1 MLKKYINYSLVV
13 LTLLSLTI
21 SSCNKQLDA
30 PSVEASPEYGHWTSI
45 SDTKAALLGMYGLL
59 RAAMVDNNAHWM
71 YGELRSGDFNSY
83 SRPELQAVI
92 DSDLNKSFPLL
103 ENLSNW
109 RRFYAVIN
117 AASLFIERAPEVLE
131 KDTRYTDFNLK
142 LDIAQARTIRAFA
155 YFYMVRIWGDVP
167 LITSSFDNGSF
178 PEFKQT
184 DYRLV
189 LKFAEDELVEAVE
202 DLPFRYGVSP
212 QRYYGEHSASWQK
225 VLFNKITAYAILSH
239 LAAYQGKYIDV
250 ASYTE
255 FIFDNYTQS
264 EISYTSAIRP
274 SGTGTAG
281 LTGYYGIF
289 SNNYTRGQVLNLS
302 ASYVYGEATSSGHIE
317 QLTLAAPFV
326 NRANPDIY
334 VSKDTVSKLFAD
346 EHDRRF
352 GIDRTDPANP
362 VYRENYFTNFNNEI
376 PVFSKIN
383 IIRDGQVDGN
393 YAVYGSNLVFTRLE
407 ELILLRAEAMAVLGQ
422 EVKAIEYLN
431 IVKSMREIQ
440 PYQVSDLDSK
450 PLINEIFEERRRELM
465 GEGWR
470 FHDLV
475 RLNRISPV
483 DQGMVDLIQAGG
495 IYWPI
500 SRQVLKNNSA
510 LEQNNYWN

>member
-1 MLKKYINYSLVV
+1 
-13 LTLLSLTI
+13 
-21 SSCNKQLDA
+21 
-30 PSVEASPEYGHWTSI
+30 
-45 SDTKAALLGMYGLL
+45 
-59 RAAMVDNNAHWM
+59 
-71 YGELRSGDFNSY
+71 
-83 SRPELQAVI
+83 
-92 DSDLNKSFPLL
+92 
-103 ENLSNW
+103 
-109 RRFYAVIN
+109 
-117 AASLFIERAPEVLE
+117 
-131 KDTRYTDFNLK
+131 DFNLK

-255 FIFDNYTQS
+255 FIFDNYT
-264 EISYTSAIRP
+264 
-274 SGTGTAG
+274 
-281 LTGYYGIF
+281 
-289 SNNYTRGQVLNLS
+289 RGQVLNLS

-393 YAVYGSNLVFTRLE
+393 YAVYGSN
-407 ELILLRAEAMAVLGQ
+407 
-422 EVKAIEYLN
+422 
-431 IVKSMREIQ
+431 
-440 PYQVSDLDSK
+440 
-450 PLINEIFEERRRELM
+450 
-465 GEGWR
+465 
-470 FHDLV
+470 
-475 RLNRISPV
+475 
-483 DQGMVDLIQAGG
+483 
-495 IYWPI
+495 
-500 SRQVLKNNSA
+500 
-510 LEQNNYWN
+510 